1 MIVKIAICRN
11 LPSFF
16 CYLSIAGD
24 EKISRMIILFDMILF
39 LILASGHGIIPHRY
53 GRKG

>member
-1 MIVKIAICRN
+1 MIAKIVIYMT
-11 LPSFF
+11 LPLLL

-24 EKISRMIILFDMILF
+24 EKIIRMITLSDIISY
-39 LILASGHGIIPHRY
+39 LILASGHGIIPHRH